1 MTGNSDVEPYFHA
14 LGDGRY
20 RATNHVQG
28 AWSLDEQH
36 IAAPLGLLTHVV
48 ETDHAARR
56 GDLVISR
63 LSFDILGIMPIG
75 EVDLAAEVIRP
86 GRTIELVEG
95 TLAYG
100 GRVIVRLRAWL
111 TTPSDTSSVAGTA
124 FDPIP
129 PVDAHEPWDASQMWR
144 GGYIA
149 SAEVRRLLREPG
161 RGTIWARSPHP
172 LVDTETVRPLSH
184 ATRMFDI
191 ANGMSARMD
200 PTKIAY
206 PNLDLTAH
214 VFREPH
220 GEWVGFDTSVSFG
233 PNGIGLTSSVLHDES
248 GPFGALNQSLTLR
261 AP

>member
-1 MTGNSDVEPYFHA
+1 MTTIEPYFHA

-20 RATNHVQG
+20 RATRHVQG

-48 ETDHAARR
+48 EVDHRRRR

-75 EVDLAAEVIRP
+75 DVDLTAEVTRA

-95 TLAYG
+95 TLSYG
-100 GRVIVRLRAWL
+100 GRAIVRLRAWF
-111 TTPSDTSSVAGTA
+111 TTPADTGTVAGTG

-129 PVDAHEPWDASQMWR
+129 PVSDHEAWDPTREWA

-161 RGTIWARSPHP
+161 RGSFWVRSPHP
-172 LVDTETVRPLSH
+172 LVDDEPVSPLAH
-184 ATRMFDI
+184 AARVFDI
-191 ANGMSARMD
+191 ANGMSTRIDPARL
-200 PTKIAY
+200 AY

-214 VFREPH
+214 LFREPR

-233 PNGIGLTSSVLHDES
+233 PTGVGLTSSVLHDED

-261 AP
+261 PR